1 MTKIFNKVN
10 VFPCLFYMVF
20 IIIALLSMSTQSAA
34 SHQLAKCDELKKDI
48 TEMKEDLD
56 GYNNNY
62 KKGGQ
67 IDSEDKTDLLTDA
80 SDFRDDFNKYLK
92 DPQSDSMEIAKAEEG
107 LRLVSQM
114 EDGITNNDI
123 NIVLLNYTKII
134 KLYDWFYQYEDCRQE
149 QTF

>member
-1 MTKIFNKVN
+1 MTQIFNKVA
-10 VFPCLFYMVF
+10 VFPSLFYMVF
-20 IIIALLSMSTQSAA
+20 IIIALLSMITQSAA

-62 KKGGQ
+62 NKGGP

-92 DPQSDSMEIAKAEEG
+92 DPQSDPMEIAKAEEG
-107 LRLVSQM
+107 LKLVSQM
-114 EDGITNNDI
+114 EDGITNN
-123 NIVLLNYTKII
+123 NIDMVLSSYTKII
-134 KLYDWFYQYEDCRQE
+134 KLYEWFYQYEDCRQE